1 MDIIEQAKGIVQ
13 RHQRRFSK
21 EEVSMPPELNGV
33 VKESVAL
40 VKNSDNPYSD
50 FKESMTEMILEK
62 NIQES
67 GDLEELLQCYLS
79 LNCEDYHNVIVE
91 VFTEVWREIF
101 ESNA

>member
-1 MDIIEQAKGIVQ
+1 
-13 RHQRRFSK
+13 
-21 EEVSMPPELNGV
+21 MPPELNGV

-62 NIQES
+62 KIQES
-67 GDLEELLQCYLS
+67 RDLEELLQCYLS
-79 LNCEDYHNVIVE
+79 LNCEYYHNVIVE